1 MSKQWEEPGSRL
13 RLKNAPGSVSTD
25 SPSVF
30 KRPVITIGGQIK
42 MDFRWRFIGW
52 KQTWACCFLAFITHH
67 ASSATRSEIEKNKN
81 ECEKALVQLFYKST
95 KSWRKKKK
103 KKEAHS
109 SLIID
114 ALAKLTRQ
122 VRNPGYNLRDKYF
135 IGNICLY
142 ILLPVCFEVVTNE
155 RQTESKWTSRRG
167 SGTKM

>member
-67 ASSATRSEIEKNKN
+67 ASSATRSEIEKK
-81 ECEKALVQLFYKST
+81 KKWMWKST
-95 KSWRKKKK
+95 RTAILQINKELTKK

>member
-42 MDFRWRFIGW
+42 MDFRWGFIGW

-67 ASSATRSEIEKNKN
+67 ASSATCSEIEKKKMNVKKHSYSYFTN
-81 ECEKALVQLFYKST
+81 QQRADE
-95 KSWRKKKK
+95 KKKK